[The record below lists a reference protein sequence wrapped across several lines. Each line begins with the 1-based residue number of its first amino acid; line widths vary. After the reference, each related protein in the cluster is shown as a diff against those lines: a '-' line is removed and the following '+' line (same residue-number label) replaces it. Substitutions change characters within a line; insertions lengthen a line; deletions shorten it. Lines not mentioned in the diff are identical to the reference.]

1 MEPQINAD
9 NNICV
14 YLRSSAVYKF
24 LYIKHMKIGKLNLL
38 GNLVLAPMS
47 GVTNLPLR
55 LLCKKYG
62 ASLVYSEMIS
72 SEAVV
77 RENPKSIALGKIV
90 SQERPV
96 GIQLM
101 GCEPDIM
108 QRSALILEK
117 IYKPNII
124 DLNFGCPAQD
134 VVRSGCGCTLLN
146 NPGIIR
152 EIIERLTGSLDVPV
166 TAKMRVLDSPERTI
180 EVAKTIEKAGASALT
195 VHGRTQK
202 QGYSG
207 KVNLEII
214 KAIKGTISIPV
225 IANGDIRDEK
235 IAGYV
240 LDYTKCDG
248 LMIGRAAIGDPYLFH
263 RISHYLET
271 GELLPQRTFDERMDD
286 FFEYVKLCRRYDLLA
301 FNDLKLKAQ
310 RFLKNRE
317 NIKCVRE
324 HLNGAMDIDS
334 IMKIMEETKAGTF
347 QAVC

>member
-1 MEPQINAD
+1 
-9 NNICV
+9 
-14 YLRSSAVYKF
+14 
-24 LYIKHMKIGKLNLL
+24 MKIGKLNLH

-77 RENPKSIALGKIV
+77 RENPKSIALGLIAI
-90 SQERPV
+90 QERPI

-101 GCEPDIM
+101 GSEPETLLK
-108 QRSALILEK
+108 SAIALER
-117 IYKPNII
+117 IYQPDII

-134 VVRSGCGCTLLN
+134 VVRSGCGCALLN
-146 NPGIIR
+146 TTGIIR
-152 EIIERLTGSLDVPV
+152 EIIELLTGSLEVPV
-166 TAKMRVLDSPERTI
+166 TAKIRVLDSSEKTI

-195 VHGRTQK
+195 IHGRTQK

-214 KAIKGTISIPV
+214 KAIKSAISIPV
-225 IANGDIRDEK
+225 ISNGDIRDEK
-235 IAGYV
+235 IAGHV
-240 LDYTKCDG
+240 LHYTQCDG

-263 RISHYLET
+263 RISHYIKT
-271 GELLPQRTFDERMDD
+271 GELLPRRTFDERLDD
-286 FFEYVKLCRRYDLLA
+286 FFEYVKLCRSYDLLA

-324 HLNGAMDIDS
+324 RLNGAVDIDS
-334 IMKIMEETKAGTF
+334 IMKIMEEAKAGIF
-347 QAVC
+347 QAEEG

>member
-1 MEPQINAD
+1 MD
-9 NNICV
+9 
-14 YLRSSAVYKF
+14 
-24 LYIKHMKIGKLNLL
+24 MKIGKLKLP

-47 GVTNLPLR
+47 GITNLPLR

-77 RENPKSIALGKIV
+77 RENPKSLALGRIV

-101 GCEPDIM
+101 GSEPEILL
-108 QRSALILEK
+108 RSAVALER
-117 IYKPNII
+117 IYKPDII

-134 VVRSGCGCTLLN
+134 VVRSGCGCALLN
-146 NPGIIR
+146 NTGIIR
-152 EIIERLTGSLDVPV
+152 EIIELLTGSLDVPV
-166 TAKMRVLDSPERTI
+166 TAKIRILDSPEMTI
-180 EVAKTIEKAGASALT
+180 EVAKTIEKAGAAALT

-207 KVNLEII
+207 TVNMETI
-214 KAIKGTISIPV
+214 KAIKSSISIPV

-235 IAGYV
+235 TASCA
-240 LDYTKCDG
+240 LEYTQCDG
-248 LMIGRAAIGDPYLFH
+248 LMIGRAAVGDPYIFH
-263 RISHYLET
+263 RISHYLKT
-271 GELLPQRTFDERMDD
+271 GELLPRRTFDKRLDD
-286 FFEYVKLCRRYDLLA
+286 FFEYVQLCRKYDMLT

-324 HLNGAMDIDS
+324 RLNGAVDIDS
-334 IMKIMEETKAGTF
+334 IIKIMEGAR
-347 QAVC
+347 

>member
-1 MEPQINAD
+1 MN
-9 NNICV
+9 
-14 YLRSSAVYKF
+14 L
-24 LYIKHMKIGKLNLL
+24 GKLNLH

-77 RENPKSIALGKIV
+77 RENPKSIALGLIAA
-90 SQERPV
+90 QERPI

-101 GCEPDIM
+101 GCEPDIL
-108 QRSALILEK
+108 QRSALILER
-117 IYKPNII
+117 IYKPDII
-124 DLNFGCPAQD
+124 DLNFGCPAQE
-134 VVRSGCGCTLLN
+134 VVRSGCGCALLKN
-146 NPGIIR
+146 TGIIR
-152 EIIERLTGSLDVPV
+152 EIIESLTGSLDVPV
-166 TAKMRVLDSPERTI
+166 TAKIRVLDNPEMTI
-180 EVAKTIEKAGASALT
+180 EVANTIEKAGAAALT

-214 KAIKGTISIPV
+214 KSIKSAISIPV

-235 IAGYV
+235 IADHV
-240 LDYTKCDG
+240 LNYTQCDG

-263 RISHYLET
+263 RISHYLKT
-271 GELLPQRTFDERMDD
+271 GELLPRRTFDERLDD
-286 FFEYVKLCRRYDLLA
+286 FFEYERLCRRYDLLA

-324 HLNGAMDIDS
+324 RLNGAVDIDS
-334 IMKIMEETKAGTF
+334 IMKIMEGAR
-347 QAVC
+347 

>member
-1 MEPQINAD
+1 MN
-9 NNICV
+9 
-14 YLRSSAVYKF
+14 
-24 LYIKHMKIGKLNLL
+24 IGKLKLL

-62 ASLVYSEMIS
+62 ATLVYSEMIS
-72 SEAVV
+72 SEAIV
-77 RENPKSIALGKIV
+77 RENPKSIALGLIAG
-90 SQERPV
+90 QERPV

-101 GCEPDIM
+101 GSEPDLL
-108 QRSALILEK
+108 QRSAHILEQ
-117 IYKPNII
+117 IYRPDII

-134 VVRSGCGCTLLN
+134 IVRSGCGCALLKKT
-146 NPGIIR
+146 GIIR
-152 EIIERLTGSLDVPV
+152 EIVERLTGSLDIPV
-166 TAKMRVLDSPERTI
+166 TAKMRVLDSPEMTV
-180 EVAKTIEKAGASALT
+180 EVAKTIEKAGASAIT
-195 VHGRTQK
+195 VHGRTLK

-214 KAIKGTISIPV
+214 RAIKSALSIPV

-235 IAGYV
+235 TASQV
-240 LDYTKCDG
+240 LEYTRCDG
-248 LMIGRAAIGDPYLFH
+248 LMIGRAAIGDPYIFR

-271 GELLPQRTFDERMDD
+271 GEMLPQRTFDERLDD
-286 FFEYVKLCRRYDLLA
+286 FFYYVKLCRRYDLLA

-324 HLNGAMDIDS
+324 RLNGALDIDS
-334 IMKIMEETKAGTF
+334 IMKIMEDAKAGTLE
-347 QAVC
+347 AVR

>member
-1 MEPQINAD
+1 
-9 NNICV
+9 
-14 YLRSSAVYKF
+14 
-24 LYIKHMKIGKLNLL
+24 MKIGKLNLH

-77 RENPKSIALGKIV
+77 RENPKSIALGKIAE
-90 SQERPV
+90 QERPI

-101 GCEPDIM
+101 GCEPDTL

-117 IYKPNII
+117 IYKPDII
-124 DLNFGCPAQD
+124 DLNIGCPAQE
-134 VVRSGCGCTLLN
+134 VVRSGCGCALLN
-146 NPGIIR
+146 NTGIIR
-152 EIIERLTGSLDVPV
+152 DIIEQLNGSLDVPV
-166 TAKMRVLDSPERTI
+166 TAKMRVLESPEKTI

-195 VHGRTQK
+195 VHGRTHK

-207 KVNLEII
+207 KVNLEKI
-214 KAIKGTISIPV
+214 KAIKSAISIPV

-235 IAGYV
+235 IASHV
-240 LDYTKCDG
+240 LEYTQCDG
-248 LMIGRAAIGDPYLFH
+248 LMIGRAAIGDPYIFH
-263 RISHYLET
+263 RISHYLKT
-271 GELLPQRTFDERMDD
+271 GELLSQRTFDERLDD
-286 FFEYVKLCRRYDLLA
+286 FFEYVELSRSYDLLT

-324 HLNGAMDIDS
+324 RLNGAVDIDS
-334 IMKIMEETKAGTF
+334 IMKIMEEAKAGSF
-347 QAVC
+347 QGVC

>member
-1 MEPQINAD
+1 MN
-9 NNICV
+9 
-14 YLRSSAVYKF
+14 L
-24 LYIKHMKIGKLNLL
+24 GKLNLH

-62 ASLVYSEMIS
+62 VSLVYSEMIS

-77 RENPKSIALGKIV
+77 RENPKSIALGLIAAK
-90 SQERPV
+90 ERPI

-101 GCEPDIM
+101 GSEPDTL

-117 IYKPNII
+117 IYKPDII

-134 VVRSGCGCTLLN
+134 VVSNGCGCAVLN
-146 NPGIIR
+146 NTGIIR
-152 EIIERLTGSLDVPV
+152 EIIEQLTGSLDVPV
-166 TAKMRVLDSPERTI
+166 TAKIRILDSPERTI
-180 EVAKTIEKAGASALT
+180 EVAETIEKAGASALT

-214 KAIKGTISIPV
+214 KAIKSAISIPV

-235 IAGYV
+235 IAGDV
-240 LDYTKCDG
+240 LHYTQCDG
-248 LMIGRAAIGDPYLFH
+248 LMIGRAAIGDPCIFH
-263 RISHYLET
+263 RISHYLKT
-271 GELLPQRTFDERMDD
+271 GELLPLRTFDERLDD
-286 FFEYVKLCRRYDLLA
+286 FFEYVKLCRRYDLMA

-317 NIKCVRE
+317 NIKRVRE
-324 HLNGAMDIDS
+324 HLNGADDIDS
-334 IMKIMEETKAGTF
+334 IMKIMEEAR
-347 QAVC
+347 

>member
-1 MEPQINAD
+1 
-9 NNICV
+9 
-14 YLRSSAVYKF
+14 
-24 LYIKHMKIGKLNLL
+24 MKIGKLKLP

-47 GVTNLPLR
+47 GMTNLPLR

-77 RENPKSIALGKIV
+77 REKPKSIALGLIAA
-90 SQERPV
+90 QERPI

-101 GCEPDIM
+101 GSEPNTL
-108 QRSALILEK
+108 QRSALILER
-117 IYKPNII
+117 IYEPEII

-134 VVRSGCGCTLLN
+134 VVRSGCGCALLMN
-146 NPGIIR
+146 TGVIR

-166 TAKMRVLDSPERTI
+166 TAKIRVLDSPEKTI
-180 EVAKTIEKAGASALT
+180 EVAKTIEKAGAAALT

-214 KAIKGTISIPV
+214 KAIKSAISIPV

-235 IAGYV
+235 TASCA
-240 LDYTKCDG
+240 LEYTQCDG

-263 RISHYLET
+263 RISHYLKT

-286 FFEYVKLCRRYDLLA
+286 FFEYEKLCRRYDLLA

-310 RFLKNRE
+310 RFLKKRE

-324 HLNGAMDIDS
+324 RLNGAVDIDS
-334 IMKIMEETKAGTF
+334 IIKIMEEAKAGTF